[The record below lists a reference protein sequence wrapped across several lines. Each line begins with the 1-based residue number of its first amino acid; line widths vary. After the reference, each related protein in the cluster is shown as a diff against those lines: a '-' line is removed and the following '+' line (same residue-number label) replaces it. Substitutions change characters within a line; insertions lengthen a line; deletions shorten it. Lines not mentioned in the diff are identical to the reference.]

1 MAIVSNDPTDESK
14 EQFSERR
21 VDIEEICALEIV
33 RGKLGRD
40 VRVWQK
46 RVRNKDLVYL
56 SKMNLIED
64 NLVGMA
70 DAKESSDES
79 EDGNDGQSQLVIPF
93 VWLTLFGLDESLVQG
108 FV

>member
-14 EQFSERR
+14 EQFPKWRMD
-21 VDIEEICALEIV
+21 VEEICALKIV
-33 RGKLGRD
+33 RGKLGRY
-40 VRVWQK
+40 VRVCQK
-46 RVRNKDLVYL
+46 RVRNRDSVYL

-64 NLVGMA
+64 DLVGMA

-79 EDGNDGQSQLVIPF
+79 KDGNDGQSQLVIPF